1 MINRRGLLKATG
13 GLVAPLATPAIIRSA
28 EAAQN
33 FFKLYFMI
41 PNNQPARMIW
51 GTLCAQQ
58 ISKLGVD
65 VVSSYV
71 DFPSIIARRS
81 KGGGKT
87 YTEGGWDA
95 YLERYYYDS
104 ITPLPN
110 ELFRSDLIPPNGPNY
125 YYVSDPVIDKTL
137 ADYASSI
144 DPKARMT
151 AIREF
156 EKRWY
161 DTEPMTI
168 LFYPEDAIAVNPK
181 LSGFDSTTFDPVFY
195 PRPENWTIEGRGNT
209 ATSAFASWPPPD
221 GLIPMYTQGYNDSN
235 VFGPVYDRLLEYDSW
250 EKKQLVPALAE
261 NVESS
266 ADGKH
271 WVIKL
276 RPNVT
281 WHSGE
286 PFTSADVIFTWD
298 TMMNKAYASP
308 LQADIESVF
317 RSPSAYKA
325 TGPLEVTV
333 DLPQYSITFHASVLG
348 AYAIMPKHAYRD
360 IKPEA
365 LRGHIANTWLGTYD
379 VKTSSGKT
387 YTAHGGIGTGPWV
400 AAGFEP
406 MRKAYRFTKNP
417 NYWRSTTGNVTT
429 FFVVNIQ
436 GTDAVLSALKA
447 SDIDAHDPMYD
458 IGSLMKTID
467 PKWGKVLRFDSY
479 KWQHVCYNLRHPVFG
494 TGEGTPLG
502 RQDPSRAAEAAAY
515 VRKAFSLA
523 TPREQIVKEIASG
536 LGHPGTVPIPWS
548 APEYDHEML
557 KPIPYDMDQARQY
570 MAKAGYTA

>member
-1 MINRRGLLKATG
+1 MIDRRGLLKATG
-13 GLVAPLATPAIIRSA
+13 GIIAPLSAPAIIRTA
-28 EAAQN
+28 KGAQPL
-33 FFKLYFMI
+33 FKMYLMI
-41 PNNQPARMIW
+41 PNNEPARMIW
-51 GTLCAQQ
+51 GTLFAQQ
-58 ISKLGVD
+58 VSKLGVD

-71 DFPSIIARRS
+71 DFPTIISRRS
-81 KGGGKT
+81 RGNGAI
-87 YTEGGWDA
+87 YPDGGWDA
-95 YLERYYYDS
+95 YLERYYYSS

-110 ELFRSDLIPPNGPNY
+110 SLFMSNLVPPNGPNY

-137 ADYASSI
+137 TEYASAV
-144 DPKARMT
+144 DPAVRLT
-151 AIREF
+151 AIHAF

-195 PRPENWTIEGRGNT
+195 PRPENWTIEGRGSNAT
-209 ATSAFASWPPPD
+209 AAFASWPPPD
-221 GLIPMYTQGYNDSN
+221 GLIPMYTEGYNDSN
-235 VFGPVYDRLLEYDSW
+235 IFGPVYNQLLEYDSW

-261 NVESS
+261 SVESS

-271 WVIKL
+271 WVIRL

-286 PFTSADVIFTWD
+286 PFTAADVTFTWD
-298 TMMNKAYASP
+298 TIMNKAYASEA
-308 LQADIESVF
+308 QAVIESVF
-317 RSPSAYKA
+317 GSPSAYKA

-333 DLPQYSITFHASVLG
+333 DLPQYSILFHEQVLG
-348 AYAIMPKHAYRD
+348 AFAIMPKHAYQD
-360 IKPEA
+360 IEPRA
-365 LRGHIANTWLGTYD
+365 LRGHVANTWLGTYE

-400 AAGFEP
+400 AMGFDP
-406 MRKAYRFTKNP
+406 MRKAYRFAKNP
-417 NYWRSTTGNVTT
+417 NYWKPTSGNVTT

-436 GTDAVLSALKA
+436 GTDAILSALKA
-447 SDIDAHDPMYD
+447 GDIDAHDPMYD
-458 IGSLMKTID
+458 IGSLLHTID

-494 TGEGTPLG
+494 TGVATPLG
-502 RQDPSRAAEAAAY
+502 KHDPSRAAEAAAY

-523 TPREQIVKEIASG
+523 TPRDQIVKEIASG

-557 KPIPYDMDQARQY
+557 KPIPYDLKQAW
-570 MAKAGYTA
+570 AFLTKAGYT